1 MEYAGIAI
9 VPLIIGLSEVIK
21 RIGFNQKF
29 IPVVNLILGLAAGI
43 IFTSPDNIKVGII
56 QGIFIGLSAS
66 GLYSS
71 TKNVVQGVQQTAQK
85 Q

>member
-1 MEYAGIAI
+1 MEYAGIALI
-9 VPLIIGLSEVIK
+9 PLVIGISEVIK
-21 RIGFNQKF
+21 KIGFNQKF

-43 IFTSPDNIKVGII
+43 I

-66 GLYSS
+66 GLYSG
-71 TKNVVQGVQQTAQK
+71 TKNIIQELK

>member
-21 RIGFNQKF
+21 KIGFNQKF

-43 IFTSPDNIKVGII
+43 IFTSPGDIKVGII

-66 GLYSS
+66 GLYSG
-71 TKNVVQGVQQTAQK
+71 TKNVVQELK

>member
-21 RIGFNQKF
+21 KIGFNQKF

-43 IFTSPDNIKVGII
+43 FFLNPEDLKAGII

-66 GLYSS
+66 GLYSG
-71 TKNVVQGVQQTAQK
+71 TKNIVQELK